1 MFLRLLHSCRPDVA
15 TFRPLACP
23 TYFAYPIESARP
35 LGIFYPKGRC
45 CVASLPCVELDDLHA
60 EAGTSGTGL
69 SLAGDIGVGDSPR
82 RDWAVRDYW
91 MSSGDEG
98 QARLS
103 RSILSH

>member
-1 MFLRLLHSCRPDVA
+1 MAF
-15 TFRPLACP
+15 
-23 TYFAYPIESARP
+23 
-35 LGIFYPKGRC
+35 
-45 CVASLPCVELDDLHA
+45 LPCVELDDLHA

-69 SLAGDIGVGDSPR
+69 SLAKDIGVGNSPR

-103 RSILSH
+103 RRFSATDTR